1 MMARE
6 RGWCCDLGYR
16 PKRFSDE
23 PEYAAGWGVRT
34 VGAKG
39 SPGSPGLELEESE
52 EMRGAPPAPK
62 TEKAGSGAGLSASN
76 TVPRVSCLRQHSG
89 WVRTAKCRG
98 STG

>member
-1 MMARE
+1 MARE

-62 TEKAGSGAGLSASN
+62 TEKAGSGADLSDLGPC
-76 TVPRVSCLRQHSG
+76 TIVLRHAETRRKPG
-89 WVRTAKCRG
+89 V
-98 STG
+98 